1 MFNEEYTAFNIV
13 QRVVGM
19 VSVNVKG
26 GNYKNVIHSLQG
38 RVEDFRIP
46 VAALTFPRTKCNILS
61 LRCTRVE

>member
-1 MFNEEYTAFNIV
+1 
-13 QRVVGM
+13 M

-46 VAALTFPRTKCNILS
+46 VAVPQS
-61 LRCTRVE
+61 LFTLYKGRIIMLI

>member
-1 MFNEEYTAFNIV
+1 MFNEEHTAFNIV

-26 GNYKNVIHSLQG
+26 GNYKNVIHTLQG

-46 VAALTFPRTKCNILS
+46 VAVPQS
-61 LRCTRVE
+61 LFTLYKGGIIMLI

>member
-1 MFNEEYTAFNIV
+1 MFNEEHTAFNIV

-46 VAALTFPRTKCNILS
+46 VAHEVPQS
-61 LRCTRVE
+61 LFTLYKGGIIMLI